1 MTAAPV
7 TLAVAQAQHLAQL
20 QPGCYLVKALFA
32 DQLCPQLGELPL
44 GLIRMGAVEILRHQH
59 SQHAVPQKF
68 QPLVAEQTVVPALV
82 CVRGMGQ
89 RVL

>member
-44 GLIRMGAVEILRHQH
+44 GLIRMGAVEILRHHQ
-59 SQHAVPQKF
+59 A
-68 QPLVAEQTVVPALV
+68 
-82 CVRGMGQ
+82 
-89 RVL
+89 